1 MFDLRYNEKNGRDTV
16 HMPQI
21 DELIRSTRKSI
32 SLSVTREGRLVV
44 RAPKRASM
52 AVIEEAVKKR
62 SLWILEKQQQSLARL
77 DRFPVHV
84 YAEGEAFLFL
94 GKDLTLY
101 YSANAKK
108 AFASGSV
115 LFVPANK
122 REKAAQAVETWYKEQ
137 ARVHFA
143 SRLEYFSAA
152 MGVRYTSL
160 RLSSAAARWGS
171 CGVNG
176 SINLAWR
183 LVAAPDWAV
192 DYVVVHELA
201 HILNRD
207 HSAAF
212 WAEVGRILPDYK
224 KRRKALNEYA
234 PLLLDR

>member
-1 MFDLRYNEKNGRDTV
+1 M

-32 SLSVTREGRLVV
+32 SLSITKEGRLVV

-62 SLWILEKQQQSLARL
+62 SDWIIEKRQQSLETL
-77 DRFPVHV
+77 SRFPVHT

-94 GKDLTLY
+94 GKNLTLH
-101 YSANAKK
+101 YSLNAKK
-108 AFASGSV
+108 PFAAGDV
-115 LFVPANK
+115 LFVPAAK
-122 REKAAQAVETWYKEQ
+122 REKAGQVLEAWYKEQ
-137 ARVHFA
+137 ARIHFA
-143 SRLEYFSAA
+143 ARLEYFSAA
-152 MGVRYTSL
+152 MGVKYTSL
-160 RLSSAAARWGS
+160 RLSSATARWGS

-176 SINLAWR
+176 SINLTWR
-183 LVAAPDWAV
+183 LVLAPSWAV

-201 HILNRD
+201 HILRRD

-212 WAEVGRILPDYK
+212 WAEVENVLPDYK

-234 PLLLDR
+234 PILTDR